1 MVARLDWS
9 TASAGARVVPAVLIA
24 GFPFLI
30 VPPGTNITS
39 VAWTDGADAAWFVGS
54 SPSVKGW
61 LANGHDGTP
70 FVIEERASPVQGT
83 LKVRVP
89 PLELLNVEGEVFR
102 LLATRTTPF
111 AKLAA
116 DLSATAT
123 TIVTDIPSAS
133 GFFGSSGVVHLGRER
148 IEFAGTSGASLT
160 GCTRGTAGTA
170 AIAYRAQSN
179 HRIFAQPA
187 GVHVLPSV
195 INRRVTLWALLV
207 SESGAVVNPTLL
219 ADCRGAIGGG
229 PGESGQEWVLP
240 IKHVIE
246 VLAEKADTP
255 ALNVSG
261 IMHRGRNFRGT
272 GIVGENVPD
281 FNVLCATWQAPSGG
295 SGVTMCLEDGQAQPS
310 VDAGWHPTRESFLDA
325 WHATAAGLSTTLNA
339 HDHGRVF
346 GVFAQHGTDRRLVV
360 RFGWEGRT
368 VASPEEPDEG
378 ATTTAVYSSTPF
390 PEACM
395 WLFGAVP
402 FSPLDVAQVPPVP
415 GTLSEGVRAFWTL
428 RTKRDNGFLPAR
440 EITSKITAVGTDT
453 LTLEAMDARENS
465 HAVVLITKPTATRL
479 GLYAEGPR
487 WWHVLRYGVLA
498 QLADARG
505 LDHLQDAF
513 AWDHLEDVAARS
525 PGIGSSTR
533 RYDLDITEPLADL
546 FENEAR
552 LCGGSLVTHH
562 GRVSMETFYEQAV
575 TAVVAT
581 TLTTTDFRGGE
592 RPTLSECRD
601 DLATSFKLT
610 LPDGDTVR
618 VVDVASVKES
628 GEGEEIEAHAPPGA
642 LGDQLD
648 PRVVSSILNTATNVL
663 GPWSRPYDVAEL
675 PLTLRHVGLEIG
687 DVLGV
692 REWALP
698 NRTGSQGLHAAD
710 DATLAATCTVFG
722 RRIDLTNGTVDLS
735 VRIAGGAYGY
745 APEALVSSI
754 AGAVLTLDT
763 VTVGAHGFGTTYRP
777 DNTLRTDGGADTFEA
792 GFKVQLVEFDASS
805 PGTPFDAEV
814 VSVSGSTVTLDAAPG
829 GTWETRAAAGRCL
842 LVFARWDVI
851 VADQKRWAYVADD
864 ATGQFS
870 DGTFGRRYAPP

>member
-1 MVARLDWS
+1 M
-9 TASAGARVVPAVLIA
+9 
-24 GFPFLI
+24 
-30 VPPGTNITS
+30 
-39 VAWTDGADAAWFVGS
+39 
-54 SPSVKGW
+54 
-61 LANGHDGTP
+61 
-70 FVIEERASPVQGT
+70 
-83 LKVRVP
+83 
-89 PLELLNVEGEVFR
+89 
-102 LLATRTTPF
+102 
-111 AKLAA
+111 
-116 DLSATAT
+116 
-123 TIVTDIPSAS
+123 
-133 GFFGSSGVVHLGRER
+133 
-148 IEFAGTSGASLT
+148 
-160 GCTRGTAGTA
+160 
-170 AIAYRAQSN
+170 
-179 HRIFAQPA
+179 
-187 GVHVLPSV
+187 
-195 INRRVTLWALLV
+195 
-207 SESGAVVNPTLL
+207 
-219 ADCRGAIGGG
+219 
-229 PGESGQEWVLP
+229 
-240 IKHVIE
+240 
-246 VLAEKADTP
+246 
-255 ALNVSG
+255 
-261 IMHRGRNFRGT
+261 
-272 GIVGENVPD
+272 
-281 FNVLCATWQAPSGG
+281 
-295 SGVTMCLEDGQAQPS
+295 
-310 VDAGWHPTRESFLDA
+310 
-325 WHATAAGLSTTLNA
+325 
-339 HDHGRVF
+339 
-346 GVFAQHGTDRRLVV
+346 
-360 RFGWEGRT
+360 
-368 VASPEEPDEG
+368 
-378 ATTTAVYSSTPF
+378 
-390 PEACM
+390 
-395 WLFGAVP
+395 
-402 FSPLDVAQVPPVP
+402 
-415 GTLSEGVRAFWTL
+415 
-428 RTKRDNGFLPAR
+428 
-440 EITSKITAVGTDT
+440 
-453 LTLEAMDARENS
+453 
-465 HAVVLITKPTATRL
+465 
-479 GLYAEGPR
+479 
-487 WWHVLRYGVLA
+487 LRYGVLA